1 MSELKSKYN
10 FSSLM
15 NERHSARNF
24 QKKEIPENLLK
35 EIITTAQRASSW
47 ENSQPWNVY
56 VATGEVLEQI
66 RKEFRERSKKKIKG
80 NADMNPGHRTNFSDQ
95 GEKTWKILCKIFLN
109 FAKIQKWKI
118 SGFLILFFLILQLLF
133 ILLLIKD
140 ICLIRFT
147 I

>member
-56 VATGEVLEQI
+56 VATGEILEQI
-66 RKEFRERSKKKIKG
+66 RKEYSERSKKKIKG

-95 GEKTWKILCKIFLN
+95 N

-140 ICLIRFT
+140 ICLIRFM

>member
-1 MSELKSKYN
+1 
-10 FSSLM
+10 M

-66 RKEFRERSKKKIKG
+66 RKEYSERSKKKIKG

-95 GEKTWKILCKIFLN
+95 GRKNMEEFMQDISKFCQDPKMEN
-109 FAKIQKWKI
+109 FWLSNIV
-118 SGFLILFFLILQLLF
+118 LFNSPI
-133 ILLLIKD
+133 
-140 ICLIRFT
+140 T
-147 I
+147 

>member
-66 RKEFRERSKKKIKG
+66 I
-80 NADMNPGHRTNFSDQ
+80 
-95 GEKTWKILCKIFLN
+95 
-109 FAKIQKWKI
+109 
-118 SGFLILFFLILQLLF
+118 
-133 ILLLIKD
+133 
-140 ICLIRFT
+140 
-147 I
+147 

>member
-1 MSELKSKYN
+1 MSESKSKYN

-15 NERHSARNF
+15 NERHSVRNF

-66 RKEFRERSKKKIKG
+66 RKEWREKNEKKTKG
-80 NADMNPGHRTNFSDQ
+80 YADMNPGHRTNFSDQ
-95 GEKTWKILCKIFLN
+95 GRKNMEEFMQDI
-109 FAKIQKWKI
+109 AK
-118 SGFLILFFLILQLLF
+118 F
-133 ILLLIKD
+133 
-140 ICLIRFT
+140 C
-147 I
+147 